1 MYLTK
6 VRPCL
11 LYVVTNEV
19 RSVVKPRKLSL
30 LSVSELSL
38 LSDRS
43 FVTTWL
49 THSIER
55 AYTWGKLPSPY
66 HLPVWLFA
74 VLYRCIPTNQ
84 LKLFDLCFWHFLCHY
99 TRFVK
104 LVIFDKWEALT
115 RTWEDLIL
123 LKTPKTPLFA
133 FLQEV
138 AFWAFPVS
146 LYTNCHICDL

>member
-43 FVTTWL
+43 FVTT
-49 THSIER
+49 
-55 AYTWGKLPSPY
+55 
-66 HLPVWLFA
+66 
-74 VLYRCIPTNQ
+74 
-84 LKLFDLCFWHFLCHY
+84 
-99 TRFVK
+99 
-104 LVIFDKWEALT
+104 
-115 RTWEDLIL
+115 
-123 LKTPKTPLFA
+123 
-133 FLQEV
+133 
-138 AFWAFPVS
+138 
-146 LYTNCHICDL
+146 